1 MVYAVDF
8 DGTLSMGEW
17 PEVGP
22 ANTELIGYLIERQ
35 RRGDKLILWTCRAG
49 EPLDRAVEFCRA
61 NGLIFDAVNDN
72 LPETI
77 KKYGSNSRKITC
89 DVYLDDRAVHVD
101 EYACSAEVDIS
112 RIENALLRYAEKIAM
127 AV

>member
-22 ANTELIGYLIERQ
+22 ANTELIDYLIKRQ
-35 RRGDKLILWTCRAG
+35 RMGDKLILWTCRAG
-49 EPLDRAVEFCRA
+49 EPLDRAVEFCRD
-61 NGLIFDAVNDN
+61 NGLVFDAVNDN

-77 KKYGSNSRKITC
+77 IKYGSNSRKITC
-89 DVYLDDRAVHVD
+89 DVYLDDRAMHVD
-101 EYACSAEVDIS
+101 EYACSTEVDIN

-127 AV
+127 AG